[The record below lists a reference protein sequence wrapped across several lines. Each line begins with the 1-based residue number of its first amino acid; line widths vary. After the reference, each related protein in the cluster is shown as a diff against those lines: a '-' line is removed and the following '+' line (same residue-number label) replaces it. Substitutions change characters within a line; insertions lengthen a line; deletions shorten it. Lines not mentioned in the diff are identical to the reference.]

1 MPASNNIL
9 QEGKKLMPLHLARRR
24 RIGSHVPSP
33 DGNAESDAAA
43 QGNEGYD
50 EQANIKG
57 MIYQCGIIS
66 DKIQY

>member
-1 MPASNNIL
+1 
-9 QEGKKLMPLHLARRR
+9 MPLHLARRR
-24 RIGSHVPSP
+24 RIGPQVPSP
-33 DGNAESDAAA
+33 DGNAESDATA